1 MSKAQSVGEKGLI
14 FLENHHPIILDTL
27 TDMAGQEVEK
37 DKREPVEI
45 KICDFDDV
53 EYNITV
59 TPEDKDSVSL
69 SMKLRCA
76 KDLMPMGSKMVLDT
90 VFGQA
95 LQDKPQQGYDVTL
108 KWKLD
113 SLKGNAKLLQQA
125 AELKRIVMCA
135 PFERCFEALAKDS
148 AGSLKPM
155 VLKYRAKETI
165 YLAPT
170 ADRVLVFFSI
180 DFLNETDRAI
190 AAVFLQE
197 FQAAQ
202 RSNQAAPA
210 VVFSRDAP
218 GQLKSVP
225 GFKEDVSCV
234 GYAMFTI
241 FKMHVDKPEKIKNAA
256 TLLTNFRSYILYH
269 VKASKTYLQS
279 RMRMRVELM
288 LKVLNRANPEAA
300 EAEKN
305 VGRRNTATVTT
316 KTFRRF

>member
-1 MSKAQSVGEKGLI
+1 MAKSSTGGEKGLI
-14 FLENHHPIILDTL
+14 FLEQHHPIILDSL
-27 TDMAGQEVEK
+27 NDLMGPEA
-37 DKREPVEI
+37 KREPVDI
-45 KICDFDDV
+45 KACDFDDV
-53 EYNITV
+53 EYHIVV
-59 TPEDKDSVSL
+59 TPEQKDFVSL

-76 KDLMPMGSKMVLDT
+76 KDLMPMGAKLVLDG

-95 LQDKPQQGYDVTL
+95 LQDKAEQGYDVTL
-108 KWKLD
+108 KWNVD
-113 SLKGNAKLLQQA
+113 SVKGDAKVIQNA
-125 AELKRIVMCA
+125 AELKRIVMCS
-135 PFERCFEALAKDS
+135 PFERCFDALAKGQS
-148 AGSLKPM
+148 GTLKPM
-155 VLKYRAKETI
+155 IIKYRPKETI
-165 YLAPT
+165 YLAPN

-202 RSNQAAPA
+202 RANQAAPA
-210 VVFSRDAP
+210 VVFSKDAP

-256 TLLTNFRSYILYH
+256 SLLASFRTYLLYH

-279 RMRMRVELM
+279 RMRMRAELM
-288 LKVLNRANPEAA
+288 LKVLNRANPDAA
-300 EAEKN
+300 EADKS
-305 VGRRNTATVTT
+305 VGRRNTTTTTT
-316 KTFRRF
+316 KTFKRF

>member
-1 MSKAQSVGEKGLI
+1 V
-14 FLENHHPIILDTL
+14 D
-27 TDMAGQEVEK
+27 
-37 DKREPVEI
+37 I
-45 KICDFDDV
+45 KVCDFDDA
-53 EYNITV
+53 EYHILV

-76 KDLMPMGSKMVLDT
+76 KDLMPMGAKMVLDQL
-90 VFGQA
+90 FGQA
-95 LQDKPQQGYDVTL
+95 VQDRPQQGYDVTL
-108 KWKLD
+108 KWKVD
-113 SLKGNAKLLQQA
+113 SVKGNAKVIQQA
-125 AELKRIVMCA
+125 AELKRIVMCS
-135 PFERCFEALAKDS
+135 PFERCFEALSKDQ

-155 VLKYRAKETI
+155 VIKYRAKETI

-180 DFLNETDRAI
+180 DFMNETDRAI
-190 AAVFLQE
+190 ATVFLQE

-210 VVFSRDAP
+210 VVFSKDAP
-218 GQLKSVP
+218 GQLKSVA

-241 FKMHVDKPEKIKNAA
+241 FKMHVDKAEKIKNAA
-256 TLLTNFRSYILYH
+256 TLLASFRTYILYH

-288 LKVLNRANPEAA
+288 LKVMNRANPEAA

-305 VGRRNTATVTT
+305 VGRRNTTTTTT